1 MNLPDRRERRNI
13 AVFLLFSAVY
23 GVAANICAEGYI
35 QARLLSLGFGTGGI
49 RDYGIAVQAGSI
61 AAYLLFARLCRGPAG
76 MKKINAAASLCMGV
90 FPAVLAG
97 AGKIPS
103 LAALQIVILCAAALH
118 GFLTAARAT
127 AEFTIAPQLFARGR
141 YGSVSGKASVIGGVI
156 PVCISLGA
164 GFLLG
169 RESGGV
175 YAFLF
180 GVCGAAFALA
190 ALFACLYR
198 LGEAPGET
206 PRRVSPR
213 EFARTVTAPRY
224 LKLLLPHL
232 LRGVGMAGMYYII
245 PAALGNIGL
254 SKREE
259 PFLIVIPVAA
269 TIAGSFL
276 FMLLSKKA
284 NTGAVTFASALACSL
299 LMPLL
304 VVLTGKA
311 AFLSLYFMFFVC
323 NMITQLSIPT
333 GVLRSTPDSGLSLIS
348 SMRMLL
354 TSAANSLFIFVF
366 GLWLDISAPVYIM
379 LVSGAVFALCGW
391 LYKKQ
396 FSDRL
401 Q

>member
-1 MNLPDRRERRNI
+1 
-13 AVFLLFSAVY
+13 
-23 GVAANICAEGYI
+23 
-35 QARLLSLGFGTGGI
+35 
-49 RDYGIAVQAGSI
+49 
-61 AAYLLFARLCRGPAG
+61 
-76 MKKINAAASLCMGV
+76 
-90 FPAVLAG
+90 
-97 AGKIPS
+97 
-103 LAALQIVILCAAALH
+103 
-118 GFLTAARAT
+118 
-127 AEFTIAPQLFARGR
+127 
-141 YGSVSGKASVIGGVI
+141 VSGKASVIGGVI

-164 GFLLG
+164 GFLPG

-175 YAFLF
+175 YTFLF
-180 GVCGAAFALA
+180 AVCAAAFALA
-190 ALFACLYR
+190 AACAMLYER
-198 LGEAPGET
+198 DGARRAEAPA
-206 PRRVSPR
+206 RVSWSGV
-213 EFARTVTAPRY
+213 AKTVASPHY
-224 LKLLLPHL
+224 LKVLLPHL

-276 FMLLSKKA
+276 FMLLSKRA

-311 AFLSLYFMFFVC
+311 AFLSLYFIFFVC

-366 GLWLDISAPVYIM
+366 GLCLNISAPVYIM
-379 LVSGAVFALCGW
+379 LASGAVFALCGC